1 MTARRIR
8 DEAPA
13 VGGMSYRLPA
23 ALDGEVAAT
32 LEQLRASGVVRRLW
46 ARDAS
51 LWTDHDE
58 SGWLDWLTIAAGER
72 ADANGLVAFAERARH
87 ELDHVVV
94 LGMGG
99 SSLCA
104 EVLARTFGRVEGW
117 PELHVLDSTDPAQIR
132 TMEARIEIAK
142 TLFIVSSKSGT
153 TLEPNLL
160 CDYFFDRVR
169 RSVDGSQPARHFVA
183 VTDPGSAL
191 QDLAERQNF
200 AHVFF
205 GIPGIGGR
213 YSALS
218 NFGMVPAAMMGL
230 DVRRF
235 LDRASVMVQACASSV
250 PPERN
255 PGALLGV
262 ILATSARAGCDKVTL
277 VTSPGIA
284 SFGAWLEQLL
294 AESTGKEGKGIIPVD
309 GESLGAPEVYG
320 CDRLFAYLRLDGAP
334 DLQQDAAVRAL
345 EEAGHPVVRIGLGGT
360 HDLGQELFRWEI
372 ATAIAGAILGINPF
386 NQPDVE
392 ASKVAARNLTDAYE
406 KAGALP
412 TETPFFQEGPVAL
425 FADERNRV
433 ALEKTVGTDRTL
445 HGYLRA
451 HLKRLARGDYFALL
465 AYLERNAAHE
475 RQLQTIRRKIRES
488 HGVATCIGFGPRYLH
503 STGQAYKGG
512 PNSGVFL
519 QLTCNDVEDL
529 PIPGHRFTFGVVM
542 DAQARGDFRVLAER
556 GRRAVRV
563 HLGADVARGLDLLY
577 AAIERVLT

>member
-1 MTARRIR
+1 MTAWRIR
-8 DEAPA
+8 HEPPA
-13 VGGMSYRLPA
+13 VDTMSYRLPA
-23 ALDGEVAAT
+23 ALDREVTAT
-32 LEQLRASGVVRRLW
+32 LEKWHASGSVRRLW

-58 SGWLDWLTIAAGER
+58 SRWLDWLNIVDGEQAASPEMT
-72 ADANGLVAFAERARH
+72 AFAERARH
-87 ELDHVVV
+87 EFEHVVV

-99 SSLCA
+99 SSLCP
-104 EVLARTFGRVEGW
+104 EVLSRTFGRVKEW

-132 TMEARIEIAK
+132 TMEARIDVAK

-160 CDYFFDRVR
+160 SDYFFDRV
-169 RSVDGSQPARHFVA
+169 SQLLDKSQAAKHFIA

-191 QDLAERQNF
+191 QKVAESQNF
-200 AHVFF
+200 AHVFY
-205 GIPGIGGR
+205 GIRGIGGR

-230 DVRRF
+230 DVRHF
-235 LDRASVMVQACASSV
+235 LGRAAVMVQACASSA
-250 PPERN
+250 PPEQN
-255 PGALLGV
+255 PGVLLGI

-334 DLQQDAAVRAL
+334 DPQQDAAVRAL
-345 EEAGHPVVRIGLGGT
+345 EEAGHPVVRIGVSGRHG
-360 HDLGQELFRWEI
+360 LGQEFFRWEI
-372 ATAIAGAILGINPF
+372 ATAVVGAILGINPF
-386 NQPDVE
+386 DQPDVE

-406 KAGALP
+406 KTGALP
-412 TETPFFQEGPVAL
+412 NETPFFQEGPVAL
-425 FADERNRV
+425 FADQRNQV
-433 ALEKTVGTDRTL
+433 ALEKTVGTDKTL

-465 AYLERNAAHE
+465 AYLERNAAHD
-475 RQLQTIRRKIRES
+475 RQLQTIRRKIRDS

-519 QLTCNDVEDL
+519 QLTCDDVDDL

-542 DAQARGDFRVLAER
+542 DAQARGDFRVLTER
-556 GRRAVRV
+556 GRRALHV
-563 HLGADVARGLDLLY
+563 HLGADVAQGLDLLY
-577 AAIERVLT
+577 EAIERVLT